1 MNIDVA
7 MGTLGRFQQFKRVIH
22 SLNDQSV
29 SGNMHIYIMDGNE
42 DDAVSDFMAG
52 NWKFHGVT
60 IYKER
65 SVIKEKHWGKWPVLY
80 NYMFKNGKSP
90 LVTYWSDDVYPE
102 EGCFKTGVKRFR
114 DPKVGAV
121 AFSWRDGE
129 SKPYK
134 IYGTEMHKQV
144 MVNFGLFR
152 RSVMKEVNFIDEGY
166 NFYNA
171 DQDLS
176 LKIWYKN
183 YQVLRCENAKVT
195 HHQGDK
201 SKNKHRGGDYHAQDI
216 QRFMNRWSY
225 SSVKNKSVKF

>member
-1 MNIDVA
+1 MNIDIA

-29 SGNMHIYIMDGNE
+29 SSNMRIYIMDGN
-42 DDAVSDFMAG
+42 DDDSVHGFMSG
-52 NWKFHGVT
+52 DWKFNAVT
-60 IYKER
+60 IFKER
-65 SVIKEKHWGKWPVLY
+65 SVIDEKNWGKWPVLY
-80 NYMFKNGKSP
+80 NYMFKVGKSP
-90 LVTYWSDDVYPE
+90 LLTYWSDDVYPE
-102 EGCFKTGVKRFR
+102 GDCFKIGVKRFS

-121 AFSWRDGE
+121 AFAWRDGE
-129 SKPYK
+129 SSPYR

-152 RSVMKEVNFIDEGY
+152 RTVMEEVGFIDEGY

-176 LKIWYKN
+176 LKVWYKN
-183 YQVLRCENAKVT
+183 YKVLRCENAKVT

-201 SKNKHRGGDYHAQDI
+201 SNNKRRGGDYYKQDV

-225 SSVKNKSVKF
+225 NGVKNKSVKF